1 LGHNV
6 AGMPQAIGDTLRE
19 ARMRQ
24 KIDITEIESKTK
36 IRAKYLRAMENEE
49 FDLLPGSTFAKS
61 FLRTYA
67 DALGL
72 DSHRLVEEY
81 RQQYEPR
88 DESDLPPLSS
98 QPGARSR
105 RGGRYE
111 RRPPP
116 RRGLAI
122 AGVAVLVVGVLV
134 LVGLLSDNGGNN
146 KSGNKNAAQGTT
158 TTSKKKTSTSKAAAA
173 KPAAPKRVVLKLT
186 PSVATY
192 VCVDRGKGTPVSFEG
207 IISTSR
213 TWRGRHLR
221 VNLGKTSV
229 VITANGKHVPLAV
242 GPNPAG
248 LDFTPGHHKN
258 IPAGSRPCA

>member
-1 LGHNV
+1 
-6 AGMPQAIGDTLRE
+6 
-19 ARMRQ
+19 MRQ

-81 RQQYEPR
+81 RSQYEPR

-105 RGGRYE
+105 RGRYE

-116 RRGLAI
+116 PL
-122 AGVAVLVVGVLV
+122 
-134 LVGLLSDNGGNN
+134 
-146 KSGNKNAAQGTT
+146 
-158 TTSKKKTSTSKAAAA
+158 
-173 KPAAPKRVVLKLT
+173 P
-186 PSVATY
+186 
-192 VCVDRGKGTPVSFEG
+192 PVSPRTARIPSTATAITMITVPGPGGPREG
-207 IISTSR
+207 
-213 TWRGRHLR
+213 RGRRRSARRL
-221 VNLGKTSV
+221 
-229 VITANGKHVPLAV
+229 
-242 GPNPAG
+242 G
-248 LDFTPGHHKN
+248 LDTIGWSSFSPR
-258 IPAGSRPCA
+258 GS

>member
-1 LGHNV
+1 
-6 AGMPQAIGDTLRE
+6 MPQAIGDTLRE

-24 KIDITEIESKTK
+24 KIDISEIESKTK

-81 RQQYEPR
+81 RSQYEPR

-105 RGGRYE
+105 RGRYE

-122 AGVAVLVVGVLV
+122 AAAAAVVIGVLVVI
-134 LVGLLSDNGGNN
+134 GLLTDNGSNNNNNNGGNR
-146 KSGNKNAAQGTT
+146 NAAQASTT
-158 TTSKKKTSTSKAAAA
+158 TTKKRTTGAG
-173 KPAAPKRVVLKLT
+173 AAPAK
-186 PSVATY
+186 
-192 VCVDRGKGTPVSFEG
+192 
-207 IISTSR
+207 
-213 TWRGRHLR
+213 
-221 VNLGKTSV
+221 
-229 VITANGKHVPLAV
+229 
-242 GPNPAG
+242 
-248 LDFTPGHHKN
+248 
-258 IPAGSRPCA
+258 

>member
-1 LGHNV
+1 
-6 AGMPQAIGDTLRE
+6 MPQAIGDTLRE

-81 RQQYEPR
+81 RSQYEPR
-88 DESDLPPLSS
+88 DDSDLPPLSS

-105 RGGRYE
+105 RGGRYD
-111 RRPPP
+111 RRAGP

-122 AGVAVLVVGVLV
+122 AGAAVLVIAVLVVI
-134 LVGLLSDNGGNN
+134 GLLSGGNGS
-146 KSGNKNAAQGTT
+146 KDSGNKNAAQASSTTTAKKKPT
-158 TTSKKKTSTSKAAAA
+158 TTSRNTLA
-173 KPAAPKRVVLKLT
+173 KPAQPKRVVLKLT
-186 PSVATY
+186 PAVATY
-192 VCVDRGKGTPVSFEG
+192 VCVDRGKGTTVAFEG
-207 IISTSR
+207 IISTPR
-213 TWRGRHLR
+213 TWTGHHLR
-221 VNLGKTSV
+221 VNLGKTSMV
-229 VITANGKHVPLAV
+229 VTANGKHVPLAA

-248 LDFTPGHHKN
+248 IDFTPGHHKS

>member
-1 LGHNV
+1 
-6 AGMPQAIGDTLRE
+6 MPQAIGDTLRE

-24 KIDITEIESKTK
+24 KIDITEIEAKTK

-81 RQQYEPR
+81 RSQYEPR
-88 DESDLPPLSS
+88 DDSDLPPLSS

-105 RGGRYE
+105 RGRYE

-122 AGVAVLVVGVLV
+122 AASAALVIGVLVVI
-134 LVGLLSDNGGNN
+134 GLLTDNGSNNNNNGGNR
-146 KSGNKNAAQGTT
+146 NAAQASTT
-158 TTSKKKTSTSKAAAA
+158 TTKKKTTGAGAAPA
-173 KPAAPKRVVLKLT
+173 KPAAPKRVALKIT

-192 VCVDRGKGTPVSFEG
+192 VCVDRGKGTPVAFEG
-207 IISTSR
+207 TISTSR
-213 TWRGRHLR
+213 TWHGRHLR

-229 VITANGKHVPLAV
+229 TVTANGKHVPLAV

-248 LDFTPGHHKN
+248 LDFTPGHHKS

>member
-1 LGHNV
+1 
-6 AGMPQAIGDTLRE
+6 MPQAIGDTLRE

-81 RQQYEPR
+81 RSQYEPR

-105 RGGRYE
+105 RGGRYD
-111 RRPPP
+111 RRTRPQ

-122 AGVAVLVVGVLV
+122 AAVAVVVIAVLVV
-134 LVGLLSDNGGNN
+134 VGILSDGGNN
-146 KSGNKNAAQGTT
+146 GNDGNTNAAQATT
-158 TTSKKKTSTSKAAAA
+158 TTTKKTSTAKGAAPA
-173 KPAAPKRVVLKLT
+173 KPAEPKRVVLKLT
-186 PSVATY
+186 PAVATY
-192 VCVDRGKGTPVSFEG
+192 VCVDRGQGTPVAFEG
-207 IISTSR
+207 IIATER

-229 VITANGKHVPLAV
+229 VVTENGKHVPLAV

>member
-1 LGHNV
+1 
-6 AGMPQAIGDTLRE
+6 MPQAIGDTLRE

-81 RQQYEPR
+81 RSQYEPR

-98 QPGARSR
+98 QPGSRSR
-105 RGGRYE
+105 RGGRYD
-111 RRPPP
+111 RRPRPP

-122 AGVAVLVVGVLV
+122 AGVAVLVIGILV
-134 LVGLLSDNGGNN
+134 LVGILSDGGSNNNG
-146 KSGNKNAAQGTT
+146 GNKNAAQETT
-158 TTSKKKTSTSKAAAA
+158 TTKKTSTAKGAAPA
-173 KPAAPKRVVLKLT
+173 KPAQPKRVVLKLT
-186 PSVATY
+186 PAVATY
-192 VCVDRGKGTPVSFEG
+192 VCVDRGQGTPVAFEG

-229 VITANGKHVPLAV
+229 VVTENGKHVPLAV

-248 LDFTPGHHKN
+248 LDFTPGRHKN

>member
-1 LGHNV
+1 
-6 AGMPQAIGDTLRE
+6 MPTAIGDTLRE

-24 KIDITEIESKTK
+24 KIDITEIEAKTK

-81 RQQYEPR
+81 RSQYEPR
-88 DESDLPPLSS
+88 DEGDLPPLSA
-98 QPGARSR
+98 QGRRAARSGR
-105 RGGRYE
+105 DGRYGGGS
-111 RRPPP
+111 RRPPN
-116 RRGLAI
+116 RAAAVLALALI
-122 AGVAVLVVGVLV
+122 AIVVLVVI
-134 LVGLLSDNGGNN
+134 GLASNGGGNGSKAGSATTPSQAA
-146 KSGNKNAAQGTT
+146 KSKAK
-158 TTSKKKTSTSKAAAA
+158 SKKKKKSAGATPT
-173 KPAAPKRVVLKLT
+173 RVRLVIT
-186 PSVATY
+186 PSVPTY
-192 VCVDRGKGTPVSFEG
+192 ICVDRGQGKPPSYQG
-207 IISTSR
+207 ITSQPL
-213 TWRGRHLR
+213 TFRGKHLR

-229 VITANGKHVPLAV
+229 TITANGKKVPLAV

-248 LDFTPGHHKN
+248 IDFTPGKHKN

>member
-1 LGHNV
+1 
-6 AGMPQAIGDTLRE
+6 MPTAIGDTLRE

-24 KIDITEIESKTK
+24 KIDITEIEAKTK

-81 RQQYEPR
+81 RSQYEPR
-88 DESDLPPLSS
+88 DEGDLLPLSA
-98 QPGARSR
+98 QGRRAA
-105 RGGRYE
+105 RGGRDGRYGGGS
-111 RRPPP
+111 RRPPN
-116 RRGLAI
+116 RAAAVLALVLI
-122 AGVAVLVVGVLV
+122 AIVVLVVI
-134 LVGLLSDNGGNN
+134 GLASNGGDNGS
-146 KSGNKNAAQGTT
+146 KASSTT
-158 TTSKKKTSTSKAAAA
+158 TPSQTAGTKAKNKKKKSAS
-173 KPAAPKRVVLKLT
+173 AAPTRVRLVIT

-192 VCVDRGKGTPVSFEG
+192 ICVDRGKGKPPSYQG
-207 IISTSR
+207 ITAQ
-213 TWRGRHLR
+213 TLTFRGKHLR

-229 VITANGKHVPLAV
+229 TITANGKKVPLAV

-248 LDFTPGHHKN
+248 IDFTPGKHKN